1 MAGLISPEAPASNDH
16 LLSCLQVQSQ
26 LLASLQVA
34 RLQLKVLTCL
44 SEAGQRNE

>member
-1 MAGLISPEAPASNDH
+1 MAGLTGPEASASNH
-16 LLSCLQVQSQ
+16 LLLCLQVQSQ